1 MSSKRQAV
9 GSAFSMPHKLEDAA
23 ELLNHQPLQKT

>member
-1 MSSKRQAV
+1 MTSKRQAI

-23 ELLNHQPLQKT
+23 KLLNHPPL